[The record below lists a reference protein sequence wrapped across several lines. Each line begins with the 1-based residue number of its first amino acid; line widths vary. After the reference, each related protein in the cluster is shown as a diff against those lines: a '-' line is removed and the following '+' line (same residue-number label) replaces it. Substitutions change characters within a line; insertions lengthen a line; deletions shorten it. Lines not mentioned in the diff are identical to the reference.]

1 MSNSNCKLRARVI
14 KGAEVRFISH
24 LDFMNTLTRA
34 LRRAELPIAFSQGY
48 NPRPQI
54 SFGSALAVSLTSDS
68 EYIDFELTKRLDQ
81 AEFRLRLN
89 KELPQGIKIE
99 KAMEVPLKSDSL
111 MSIINAGSYIV
122 SLEFNKKLTNA
133 QVQDKIDD
141 FMKKNEIKIMRKRR
155 NKSDRELDLRPM
167 IFSLDLLR
175 VQEKS
180 GTIQMM
186 VQTGSAGNVRPQE
199 VIRAL
204 ADNFAA
210 IKLPRL
216 VNIHRSGLYIKKGNG
231 FFTPFEV

>member
-1 MSNSNCKLRARVI
+1 MSNSNCKLRTRVI
-14 KGAEVRFISH
+14 KGTAVRFISH

-34 LRRAELPIAFSQGY
+34 LRRANLPIAFSQGY

-54 SFGSALAVSLTSDS
+54 SFGSALAVSLTSES

-81 AEFRLRLN
+81 AEFRYRLN
-89 KELPQGIKIE
+89 NELPQGIKIAE
-99 KAMEVPLKSDSL
+99 AMEVPLKADSL

-122 SLEFNKKLTNA
+122 RLEFEKSITSQQLK
-133 QVQDKIDD
+133 QKIKQFMGQD
-141 FMKKNEIKIMRKRR
+141 EIKIMRKRR
-155 NKSDRELDLRPM
+155 NKSDRELDLGPM
-167 IFSLDLLR
+167 IFSLAVIG
-175 VQEKS
+175 VQGEI

-204 ADNFAA
+204 SDKFAV
-210 IKLPRL
+210 IKPPRL
-216 VNIHRSGLYIKKGNG
+216 INIHRSGLYIKKGDE